1 MPTSGTVNSPI
12 LLAAPFAYFV
22 LVCIGLL
29 LIRYPARRR
38 TVLTAGTARTHAL
51 AAALRSMF
59 RRTAGRVSAGI
70 RHMRNCRVNISTP
83 PIQSRPVAISA
94 IALAV
99 LPPLA
104 VLALSQRAMFEFAPD
119 DTLPDRKI
127 AALLAGEHLTPPPP
141 LPPAVFA
148 TTEADILRPS
158 LGSASRDWSL
168 LDGEFRQRL
177 LTVFKLL
184 AEQHGYEA
192 VLLEGYR
199 SAERQADLLLRG
211 PSVTQAGPNMSYHQ
225 HGLAA
230 DVAFLRDG
238 RLIISERD
246 PWAMR
251 GYELYG
257 ALAEAAGLTWGG
269 RWKMMDLGHVEL
281 SRREVLPGGRS

>member
-1 MPTSGTVNSPI
+1 MNSPI
-12 LLAAPFAYFV
+12 LFVAPVAYFA
-22 LVCIGLL
+22 LVCIGLA

-38 TVLTAGTARTHAL
+38 TFLTGGAARSHKV
-51 AAALRSMF
+51 AAALRGMF
-59 RRTAGRVSAGI
+59 LDATRRVSAGF
-70 RHMRNCRVNISTP
+70 RLVRNCGADISTP
-83 PIQSRPVAISA
+83 LIENRPVAISA

-99 LPPLA
+99 LPPLV
-104 VLALSQRAMFEFAPD
+104 VLALSQRALFEFAPD
-119 DTLPDRKI
+119 NTLPDRKI
-127 AALLAGEHLTPPPP
+127 AALLAGEHLAPPPP

-148 TTEADILRPS
+148 TTEVEMLRPS
-158 LGSASRDWSL
+158 LGSASRDWNL
-168 LDGEFRQRL
+168 LDDGFRQRL

-184 AEQHGYEA
+184 EEQHGYEA
-192 VLLEGYR
+192 ALLEGYR
-199 SAERQADLLLRG
+199 SPERQAELQLRG
-211 PSVTQAGPNMSYHQ
+211 PAVTQAGPNMSYHQ

-238 RLIISERD
+238 KLVISERD

-281 SRREVLPGGRS
+281 RRREALRGGHS

>member
-1 MPTSGTVNSPI
+1 M
-12 LLAAPFAYFV
+12 LFAAPVAYFA
-22 LVCIGLL
+22 LVCIGLV

-38 TVLTAGTARTHAL
+38 TVFAGGSARIHGFINTL
-51 AAALRSMF
+51 QGMF
-59 RRTAGRVSAGI
+59 RAAIRLVATGLGFVRDGSAGI
-70 RHMRNCRVNISTP
+70 SIPLIENR
-83 PIQSRPVAISA
+83 PIVISA
-94 IALAV
+94 IALAL

-104 VLALSQRAMFEFAPD
+104 VLALSQRTIFEFAPD
-119 DTLPDRKI
+119 DAPPDRKI

-148 TTEADILRPS
+148 TTEVEMLRPS
-158 LGSASRDWSL
+158 IGTASRDWNL

-184 AEQHGYEA
+184 EEQHGYQA

-199 SAERQADLLLRG
+199 SPERQAELLLRG
-211 PSVTQAGPNMSYHQ
+211 PSVTQAAPNMSYHQ

-238 RLIISERD
+238 RLVISERD

-251 GYELYG
+251 GYERYG

-269 RWKMMDLGHVEL
+269 RWKMMDFGHVEL
-281 SRREVLPGGRS
+281 HHREALPDGRS

>member
-1 MPTSGTVNSPI
+1 
-12 LLAAPFAYFV
+12 V
-22 LVCIGLL
+22 LICIGLV

-38 TVLTAGTARTHAL
+38 TVLTAGAACTHEV
-51 AAALRSMF
+51 AAAPRGLLRSAAMGVFAGF
-59 RRTAGRVSAGI
+59 RHA
-70 RHMRNCRVNISTP
+70 RNLGADIPTLL
-83 PIQSRPVAISA
+83 IESRPVAISA
-94 IALAV
+94 IVLAV
-99 LPPLA
+99 LPPLV
-104 VLALSQRAMFEFAPD
+104 VLALSQRAIFEFAPD

-127 AALLAGEHLTPPPP
+127 AALLAGEHLAPPPS

-148 TTEADILRPS
+148 TTEVEMLRPS
-158 LGSASRDWSL
+158 LGSASRDWTL
-168 LDGEFRQRL
+168 LDGQFRQRL

-199 SAERQADLLLRG
+199 SPERQAELLLRG
-211 PSVTQAGPNMSYHQ
+211 PAVTQAGPNMSYHQ

-238 RLIISERD
+238 RLVISERD
-246 PWAMR
+246 PWTMR

-281 SRREVLPGGRS
+281 RRREVLPDGRS